1 MAIILEC
8 MRLVQCQ
15 TVAALPMGVQVG
27 QRSTPAAVTPF
38 VISVTPVV
46 LDGIFYTMKLYVNL
60 LDDASVKG
68 STAHITHILIFPNTA
83 S

>member
-15 TVAALPMGVQVG
+15 TVATLPMGVQVG
-27 QRSTPAAVTPF
+27 QRSKLAAVTPF

-46 LDGIFYTMKLYVNL
+46 LRHCHLPHY
-60 LDDASVKG
+60 
-68 STAHITHILIFPNTA
+68 
-83 S
+83 

>member
-27 QRSTPAAVTPF
+27 QRSKPAAVTPF
-38 VISVTPVV
+38 VTSVTPVV
-46 LDGIFYTMKLYVNL
+46 LRHCHLQCCVLLCEFVRCCLCQRINSSHYTHSN
-60 LDDASVKG
+60 
-68 STAHITHILIFPNTA
+68 IP
-83 S
+83 